1 MRSCFTVFDSIFPG
15 ANQQRV
21 FGGKTAGTGTENKH
35 GNRGLSV
42 KAYGKA
48 VRFHCPFQK
57 RKLCWPRRSFRA
69 RICRGLMHAVHRRS
83 IPIFLLREPPHQN
96 FTAGMQRSNISP
108 KFINTAKNTM
118 CKKSRGLLPLGF
130 RSRASAALREE
141 KAKGTRENEESGNT
155 PCNI

>member
-21 FGGKTAGTGTENKH
+21 FGGKTAGTGTENNH

-57 RKLCWPRRSFRA
+57 RKLCWPRRSFRT
-69 RICRGLMHAVHRRS
+69 RICGGLCMPCIGAVFLHFCCGNRLAKTSPPVCNES
-83 IPIFLLREPPHQN
+83 IYPPSLLIPQ
-96 FTAGMQRSNISP
+96 
-108 KFINTAKNTM
+108 K
-118 CKKSRGLLPLGF
+118 
-130 RSRASAALREE
+130 
-141 KAKGTRENEESGNT
+141 T
-155 PCNI
+155 PCVKKPGAPSPGIPLPGFSGTKGRKSKRNQRK